1 MNRMFAE
8 IIYTRAGDMIL
19 KTPFVPG
26 FVADL
31 KTTVPGRY
39 RVWEPREKVWLIDGY
54 YADEVCELVD
64 YYFPSA
70 ETIDLAR
77 IAITKRTPEPPW
89 WAKILYIQPDAPR
102 EVVEAAYR
110 ALSKKYH
117 PDRGGN
123 EVSMKE
129 LNDAIDQARRAG

>member
-1 MNRMFAE
+1 MFAE
-8 IIYTRAGDMIL
+8 IVYKRAGDLIL

-26 FVADL
+26 FIAEL
-31 KTTVPGRY
+31 KAIVPGKY
-39 RVWEPREKVWLIDGY
+39 RLWEPAEKTKFTNWLTTIS
-54 YADEVCELVD
+54 
-64 YYFPSA
+64 PSV

-77 IAITKRTPEPPW
+77 AALVVRTPEPPQ
-89 WAKILYIQPDAPR
+89 WAKVLYVQPDAPR

-123 EVSMKE
+123 EALMKQ
-129 LNDAIDQARRAG
+129 LNDAIVQAREAGW